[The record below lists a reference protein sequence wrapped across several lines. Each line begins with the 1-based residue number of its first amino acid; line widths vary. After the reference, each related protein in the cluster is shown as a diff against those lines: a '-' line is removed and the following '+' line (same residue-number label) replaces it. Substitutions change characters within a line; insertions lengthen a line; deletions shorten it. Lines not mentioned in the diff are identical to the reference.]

1 MHFPIFIGVRRSSFL
16 AKAVIA
22 LHAVA
27 AGVLFVP
34 DWPLVVPAI
43 SSLILLLMAVRAW
56 RIGTPQIDALRLFAD
71 GHLEYRLVGETRFL
85 AAEVLPGATV
95 HPVLTL
101 VRIVCDGR
109 TQSIAFL
116 PDSATVE
123 EHRRLRI
130 WLRWCAR
137 DKTDGK
143 TDSIPG

>member
-1 MHFPIFIGVRRSSFL
+1 MTVHFPVFIGVRRSSFL
-16 AKAVIA
+16 GKAVIA
-22 LHAVA
+22 MHALA

-34 DWPLVVPAI
+34 DWPVVVPVLAG
-43 SSLILLLMAVRAW
+43 LILLLMAIRAW

-95 HPVLTL
+95 HPALTL
-101 VRIVCDGR
+101 LRVVCEGR

-116 PDSATVE
+116 PDSATVDE
-123 EHRRLRI
+123 CRRLRI

-137 DKTDGK
+137 GKSDGK
-143 TDSIPG
+143 NH